1 MNKTG
6 IIKFRYNGLILIFI
20 IFLFSIVLFLNFIV
34 GFLVSKYD
42 IKIDLTTSGL
52 YKISKETK
60 EFLKNYD
67 KDVRLILL
75 NSEEGFKK
83 SDDVYASHIYNISK
97 NFAACSPHISLE
109 FVNLNEQPNFAS
121 KYSNL
126 ALQQNGI
133 LLVDSKNNA
142 RFVPVSKMFQNQF
155 DMENYTDEVEVISSV
170 EKNIAYNL
178 EFLAGKDFV
187 KILNITGHKEAEI
200 DRLKDSIFKENGYEV
215 VDFNLLTTK
224 IPDDAEAIMI
234 VAPTIDFKKE
244 EIEKLHRFYNS
255 GKKVIYF
262 ASALQPKLNNLEEYL
277 YSNFGISFVDGV
289 LVETNPNR
297 MSLASSSDIFTYASE
312 ENKYVENM
320 TSKKLP
326 INFNDCRPIEIKKNL
341 KDVEIVKI
349 CETQNSSAVLSK
361 KDKEFDVNKAEK
373 KSFPVA
379 LGLNKKVGGNKTA
392 KFTVFSTAYILAGMG
407 TPQLGNGEFVL
418 NVFGETVNHKSKTKI
433 LPKIIGI
440 PRLTISRFT
449 SSVLGVIFILI
460 LPLVVVLI
468 GAITYF
474 KRKRRL

>member
-6 IIKFRYNGLILIFI
+6 IIKFVKSKMKSAIDSKKIRYNGLILIFI

-155 DMENYTDEVEVISSV
+155 DMENYTDEVEVI
-170 EKNIAYNL
+170 
-178 EFLAGKDFV
+178 
-187 KILNITGHKEAEI
+187 
-200 DRLKDSIFKENGYEV
+200 
-215 VDFNLLTTK
+215 
-224 IPDDAEAIMI
+224 
-234 VAPTIDFKKE
+234 
-244 EIEKLHRFYNS
+244 
-255 GKKVIYF
+255 
-262 ASALQPKLNNLEEYL
+262 
-277 YSNFGISFVDGV
+277 
-289 LVETNPNR
+289 
-297 MSLASSSDIFTYASE
+297 
-312 ENKYVENM
+312 
-320 TSKKLP
+320 
-326 INFNDCRPIEIKKNL
+326 
-341 KDVEIVKI
+341 
-349 CETQNSSAVLSK
+349 
-361 KDKEFDVNKAEK
+361 
-373 KSFPVA
+373 
-379 LGLNKKVGGNKTA
+379 
-392 KFTVFSTAYILAGMG
+392 
-407 TPQLGNGEFVL
+407 
-418 NVFGETVNHKSKTKI
+418 
-433 LPKIIGI
+433 
-440 PRLTISRFT
+440 
-449 SSVLGVIFILI
+449 
-460 LPLVVVLI
+460 
-468 GAITYF
+468 
-474 KRKRRL
+474 